1 MVKIAFWD
9 NGLGERGTSVALYDY
24 AHFNETLLGNESI
37 ILYNTNHYSNT
48 SLVIQKFTNR
58 FKVYGVDNWS
68 YVDTILLDNKC
79 DILYVIKSG
88 EWEGQ
93 ISNIC
98 KTIVHCV
105 FSCRQPHGNV
115 YCAIADWVPGNDG
128 KFKTIPH
135 MINLPNHSRN
145 MRTKLN
151 IPENAT
157 VFGRHG
163 GYHQFDIQ
171 YVQQIVY
178 IVAKRYTNI
187 YFLFVN
193 TRPFCENLPNI
204 IHIPM
209 IIDLDEKT
217 EFINT
222 CDAMIWARS
231 EGETFGLAIAEFSTK
246 NKPVIATKVGDI
258 SYIKLLG
265 DKGIWYNNESTL
277 YNILTTFNK
286 EDASK
291 CDWNAYKEYT
301 PEKVMKIFTPLKI

>member
-1 MVKIAFWD
+1 MYFHADNHMEMYIAQ
-9 NGLGERGTSVALYDY
+9 
-24 AHFNETLLGNESI
+24 LLI
-37 ILYNTNHYSNT
+37 
-48 SLVIQKFTNR
+48 
-58 FKVYGVDNWS
+58 
-68 YVDTILLDNKC
+68 
-79 DILYVIKSG
+79 
-88 EWEGQ
+88 
-93 ISNIC
+93 
-98 KTIVHCV
+98 
-105 FSCRQPHGNV
+105 
-115 YCAIADWVPGNDG
+115 GNDG

-151 IPENAT
+151 IPEHAS

-231 EGETFGLAIAEFSTK
+231 E
-246 NKPVIATKVGDI
+246 
-258 SYIKLLG
+258 
-265 DKGIWYNNESTL
+265 
-277 YNILTTFNK
+277 
-286 EDASK
+286 
-291 CDWNAYKEYT
+291 
-301 PEKVMKIFTPLKI
+301 